1 MLYFQEL
8 EKKSGILIKSVM
20 DKGKGKSKDPVK
32 STEGTKAPK
41 DGINKDTSTA
51 GKEPA
56 DKKSESKKPK

>member
-1 MLYFQEL
+1 
-8 EKKSGILIKSVM
+8 M
-20 DKGKGKSKDPVK
+20 DKGKGRSKDPVK

-56 DKKSESKKPK
+56 DKKRESRKPK